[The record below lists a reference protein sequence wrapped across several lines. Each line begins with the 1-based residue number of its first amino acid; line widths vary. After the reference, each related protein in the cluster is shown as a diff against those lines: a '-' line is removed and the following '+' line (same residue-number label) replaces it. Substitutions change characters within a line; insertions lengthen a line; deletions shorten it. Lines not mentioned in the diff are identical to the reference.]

1 MPLSSWNVKLFLCQP
16 LAKIFSYKTM
26 LVYDSKQLLG
36 TTGKCLIQF
45 ENNLWVQFGNGE
57 KLPLFPYHNFDE
69 REK

>member
-16 LAKIFSYKTM
+16 LAKISVTKRCLFMTPNK
-26 LVYDSKQLLG
+26 LLG

-69 REK
+69 RKK